1 MMVSSTLLCLLL
13 IAATFSSQVL
23 AQPAFVP
30 ATCCFSMAKK
40 KIPTQR
46 LESYRNISNSKCP
59 QKAVILKTKLAKEIC
74 VDPKEKWVQDAIKSL
89 DQKSRTSKS

>member
-1 MMVSSTLLCLLL
+1 MMVSSTLLGLLL

-46 LESYRNISNSKCP
+46 LESYRNISSSKCP